1 MTDFSLRAAKI
12 QFYFLIV
19 VLVFATL
26 AAIGIT
32 TLSFV
37 TSFDALSDFGRRNL
51 MREDRDWILP
61 VIIDSAIALCTVSAV
76 ALNKITGNTKGRNFF
91 VIVATVVVILSVSMN
106 ASHAY
111 MAVEEA
117 QRKIAAGIDIGV
129 TPNHPVVA
137 AASAV
142 IAPALI
148 LVCTH
153 GLGLLIKAIGT
164 AYNEYNAQVRAAADA
179 IDQAQFFDYREH
191 ELAAHDQLTATRE
204 DAENRASGQL
214 RDEPKY
220 QERTTLEDDLDTQT
234 GGSDDDPADEDPAAR
249 LRDELQAFID
259 SADVEDQ
266 VKNTARMKL
275 ADPDLTFE
283 EIASK
288 LEPPCHTSTAWRK
301 YKKFEALAEKAG
313 FTVPPLPDLSAER
326 GQYDQP
332 QLAGAAV

>member
-19 VLVFATL
+19 VLIFATL

-32 TLSFV
+32 TLSFI

-51 MREDRDWILP
+51 MREDRAWMLP

-76 ALNKITGNTKGRNFF
+76 ALNKITGNAKGRNFF

-137 AASAV
+137 ACSAI
-142 IAPALI
+142 IAPAII

-164 AYNEYNAQVRAAADA
+164 AYNEYKASEAAA

-191 ELAAHDQLTATRE
+191 ELSAHDQATPPRE
-204 DAENRASGQL
+204 DAKDRASEQL
-214 RDEPKY
+214 SAEPEY
-220 QERTTLEDDLDTQT
+220 QERTTFDVYPAARA
-234 GGSDDDPADEDPAAR
+234 GGSGDGPADEDPAAR

-288 LEPPCHTSTAWRK
+288 LDPPCHTSTAWRK

-332 QLAGAAV
+332 QLADATV